1 MGDIEDGQSID
12 YDEFESE
19 APEPNHLGDDPMSE
33 TILSKMI
40 NEGKSNYHFYVC
52 KRDSTRIAA
61 KHGVRQVEH

>member
-12 YDEFESE
+12 YEVFESE

-52 KRDSTRIAA
+52 
-61 KHGVRQVEH
+61 